1 MLTLAAPRRVA
12 IIGGSRIPFARSH
25 GAYAGQGNQELLT
38 ATLRALVARYRLQGQ
53 RLGDVIGGAVI
64 KHSKDFNL
72 VRESLM
78 STELDPQ
85 TPGLDIQRAC
95 GTGLEAAIL
104 VANKIALGQIDAGI
118 ACGVDTVSDPPV
130 VFPSS
135 FRELLMKSYRGRSFG
150 QRLTPWLKLRPRD
163 LKPILPAVIEPR
175 TGLSMGQSCE
185 LMARTWNV
193 TRADQ
198 DRVAC
203 DSHLKAAA
211 AWKAGFY
218 DDLVVPHAGLQRDNN
233 VRPETTV
240 EKLGTLRPVFDA
252 TGKGTLTAGNSTPL
266 TDGAAAVLLAS
277 EEWARERGLPV
288 LSYLRAGKSWAVDFA
303 SGQEGLLMAPAYAVS
318 AMLNDTQLSLQDFD
332 YYELHEAFAAQ
343 MLCTLRAWES
353 AEFCRN
359 RLARSVPLGSIA
371 PEKINVKG
379 GSVALGH
386 PFAATG
392 GRILAAIAKLLGDDA
407 RARRGLI
414 SVCTAGGMGVTA
426 IVERA

>member
-1 MLTLAAPRRVA
+1 MLTLAAPRRVVVV
-12 IIGGSRIPFARSH
+12 GGTRIPFARSH

-38 ATLRALVARYRLQGQ
+38 AALRALVERYRLQGQ

-64 KHSKDFNL
+64 KHSRDFNL
-72 VRESLM
+72 VREALM

-130 VFPSS
+130 VFPNS
-135 FRELLMKSYRGRSFG
+135 FREILMKSYRGRSFG
-150 QRLTPWLKLRPRD
+150 QRLAPWLKLRPRD
-163 LKPILPAVIEPR
+163 LKPVLPAVIEPR

-193 TRADQ
+193 TRAEQDQ
-198 DRVAC
+198 VAC
-203 DSHLKAAA
+203 ESHLKAAA

-240 EKLGTLRPVFDA
+240 EKLGTLRPVFDT
-252 TGKGTLTAGNSTPL
+252 TGPGTLTAGNSTPL

-277 EEWARERGLPV
+277 EEWARARQLPV
-288 LSYLRAGKSWAVDFA
+288 LAYLRAGKSWAVDFA
-303 SGQEGLLMAPAYAVS
+303 SGKEGLLMAPAYAMA
-318 AMLNDTQLSLQDFD
+318 AMLADVQLSLQDFD

-353 AEFCRN
+353 PEFCRE
-359 RLARSVPLGSIA
+359 RLGRNAPLGAIA
-371 PEKINVKG
+371 PGKINVKG

-392 GRILAAIAKLLGDDA
+392 GRILAALAKLLAGDA
-407 RARRGLI
+407 QARRGLI

>member
-12 IIGGSRIPFARSH
+12 IVGGSRIPFARSH
-25 GAYAGQGNQELLT
+25 GAYAGQGNQDLLT
-38 ATLRALVARYRLQGQ
+38 AALRSLVERYRLQGQ
-53 RLGDVIGGAVI
+53 RLGDVTGGAVI

-72 VRESLM
+72 VRESLL

-104 VANKIALGQIDAGI
+104 VANKIALGQIDVGI

-130 VFPSS
+130 VFPRS

-150 QRLTPWLKLRPRD
+150 QRLAPWLKLRPRD

-185 LMARTWNV
+185 LMASTWNI
-193 TRADQ
+193 TRAEQ

-203 DSHLKAAA
+203 ESHLKAAA

-233 VRPETTV
+233 VRPDTTV

-252 TGKGTLTAGNSTPL
+252 NGKGTLTAGNSTPL

-277 EEWARERGLPV
+277 EDWAHERQLPV
-288 LSYLRAGKSWAVDFA
+288 LAYLRAGKSWAVDFA
-303 SGQEGLLMAPAYAVS
+303 TGKEGLLMAPAYAMS
-318 AMLNDTQLSLQDFD
+318 AMLNDVQLSLQEFD
-332 YYELHEAFAAQ
+332 YSEIHEAFAAQ
-343 MLCTLRAWES
+343 MLCTLKAWES
-353 AEFCRN
+353 PEFCRE
-359 RLARSVPLGSIA
+359 RLGRNMPLGSIA

-392 GRILAAIAKLLGDDA
+392 GRILAALAKLLAGDPQ
-407 RARRGLI
+407 ARRGLI

>member
-12 IIGGSRIPFARSH
+12 IVGGTRIPFARSH
-25 GAYAGQGNQELLT
+25 GAYAGQGNQDLLT
-38 ATLRALVARYRLQGQ
+38 AALRALVERYRLQGQ

-64 KHSKDFNL
+64 KHSRDFNL
-72 VRESLM
+72 VREALM
-78 STELDPQ
+78 STALDPQ

-130 VFPSS
+130 VFPNS
-135 FRELLMKSYRGRSFG
+135 FREILMKSYRGRSFG
-150 QRLTPWLKLRPRD
+150 QRLAPWLKLRPRD

-185 LMARTWNV
+185 LMARTWNI
-193 TRADQ
+193 TRAEQ

-203 DSHLKAAA
+203 ESHLKAAA

-233 VRPETTV
+233 VRPDTTV
-240 EKLGTLRPVFDA
+240 EKLGTLRPVFDTSGA
-252 TGKGTLTAGNSTPL
+252 GTLTAGNSTPL

-277 EEWARERGLPV
+277 EAWARERQLPV
-288 LSYLRAGKSWAVDFA
+288 LAYLRAGKSWAVDFA
-303 SGQEGLLMAPAYAVS
+303 SGKEGLLMAPAYAMS
-318 AMLNDTQLSLQDFD
+318 AMLADVQLSLQDFD

-353 AEFCRN
+353 PQFCRE
-359 RLARSVPLGSIA
+359 RLGRTAPLGAIA

-392 GRILAAIAKLLGDDA
+392 GRILAALAKLLAGDA
-407 RARRGLI
+407 QARRGLI